1 MIHFQKKG
9 GKAIAKIGYIRVS
22 SQTQE
27 TARQEKLMQDY
38 EVDKV
43 FCEKASGKNTDRT
56 EFKNMINYIREG
68 DIVYVESISRL
79 SRSIRDLLKIVD
91 EFNSKGVKF
100 VSSKENIDTTSPQGR
115 FVLSIFAALS
125 ELEREQT
132 LQRQR
137 EGIEIA
143 KLQGKYKGRQPI
155 KIDEIEFAKLYKQ
168 WKQGKITAVIFQKQ
182 LGLSASTFYRR
193 VKNYEQKGLGYEER
207 RK

>member
-1 MIHFQKKG
+1 MIHFQKKEG
-9 GKAIAKIGYIRVS
+9 HRIAKIGYIRVS

-38 EVDKV
+38 KVDKI
-43 FCEKASGKNTDRT
+43 FIEKVSGKNIERT
-56 EFKNMINYIREG
+56 EFQNMMNYIREG
-68 DIVYVESISRL
+68 DVVYVESISRL

-91 EFNSKGVKF
+91 EFNAKDVKF

-115 FVLSIFAALS
+115 FVLSVFAALS

-155 KIDEIEFAKLYKQ
+155 KIDEFEFQKLYKQ
-168 WKQGKITAVIFQKQ
+168 WKQGKITAVLFQKEI
-182 LGLSASTFYRR
+182 GLSSSTFYRR
-193 VKNYEQKGLGYEER
+193 IKEYEKGGL
-207 RK
+207 

>member
-1 MIHFQKKG
+1 LIHFQKKG

>member
-1 MIHFQKKG
+1 MTQFSEKEEKT
-9 GKAIAKIGYIRVS
+9 IAKIGYIRVS

-56 EFKNMINYIREG
+56 EFKNMMNYIRE
-68 DIVYVESISRL
+68 DDVVYVESISRL

-100 VSSKENIDTTSPQGR
+100 VSSKENIDTSSPQGR

-132 LQRQR
+132 LQRQK
-137 EGIEIA
+137 EGIAIA
-143 KLQGKYKGRQPI
+143 KQLGKYKGRQPI
-155 KIDEIEFAKLYKQ
+155 KIDEYEFQKLYKQ
-168 WKQGKITAVIFQKQ
+168 WKSGKITAVIFQKQ
-182 LGLSASTFYRR
+182 IGLSSSTFYRR
-193 VKNYEQKGLGYEER
+193 VKDYEKGR
-207 RK
+207 ATI